1 MGGGGVIPV
10 ALHNGQLHF
19 LFGQE
24 NDVIKDATKNQDWGD
39 FGGSAKPGESEMD
52 TCVREG
58 AEELN
63 GFYGN
68 KRDFRALL
76 LKNQVLKLTYD
87 TRVTYLMRVDYDD
100 RLPFYFNNNYR
111 FIKET
116 ANLRSIA
123 AHPENGY
130 FEKSHVRWF
139 TLDDLKRE
147 RGAFRE
153 YFRNFLDMIAYR
165 APEIRRLMEKRSNKR
180 SEKRGKRSDRKRS
193 NKRGKRSNKRS
204 EKRGK
209 RSNKR
214 SEKRGKR
221 SEKRGKRGKRGKRS
235 NKRSG
240 KNRTRRH

>member
-10 ALHNGQLHF
+10 AMHGGKLHF

-24 NDVIKDATKNQDWGD
+24 NDVIKDASKDQDWGD
-39 FGGSAKPGESEMD
+39 FGGGSKPGESEMD

-63 GFYGN
+63 GFFGN

-76 LKNQVLKLTYD
+76 LKNQLLKLTYD
-87 TRVTYLMRVDYDD
+87 TRVTHLMRVDYDE

-116 ANLRSIA
+116 SNLRAIA
-123 AHPENGY
+123 AHPDNGY

-139 TLDDLKRE
+139 TLEDLKRE

-153 YFRNFLDMIAYR
+153 YFRNFLDLIQYR
-165 APEIRRLMEKRSNKR
+165 APEIRRLMQKKCKGKSHRQRSKSQRNKH
-180 SEKRGKRSDRKRS
+180 RK
-193 NKRGKRSNKRS
+193 
-204 EKRGK
+204 
-209 RSNKR
+209 
-214 SEKRGKR
+214 
-221 SEKRGKRGKRGKRS
+221 
-235 NKRSG
+235 
-240 KNRTRRH
+240 TRHHHHHQ

>member
-10 ALHNGQLHF
+10 AMHNGQLYF

-24 NDVIKDATKNQDWGD
+24 NDVIKDASKNQDWGD
-39 FGGSAKPGESEMD
+39 FGGSAKPGESETD

-76 LKNQVLKLTYD
+76 LKNQILKLTYD
-87 TRVTYLMRVDYDD
+87 TRVTHLMRVDYDE
-100 RLPFYFNNNYR
+100 RLQFYFNNNYR

-139 TLDDLKRE
+139 TLADLKRE

-153 YFRNFLDMIAYR
+153 YFRAFLDMIAYR
-165 APEIRRLMEKRSNKR
+165 APEIRRLMHKRSNKR
-180 SEKRGKRSDRKRS
+180 SNKRST
-193 NKRGKRSNKRS
+193 KRSNKRS
-204 EKRGK
+204 
-209 RSNKR
+209 NKR
-214 SEKRGKR
+214 SDKR
-221 SEKRGKRGKRGKRS
+221 
-235 NKRSG
+235 
-240 KNRTRRH
+240 RTMRH

>member
-10 ALHNGQLHF
+10 ALHDGKLHF

-24 NDVIKDATKNQDWGD
+24 NDVIKDASKNQDWGD

-76 LKNQVLKLTYD
+76 LKNQLLKLTYD
-87 TRVTYLMRVDYDD
+87 TRVTHLMRVDYDE

-116 ANLRSIA
+116 SNLRAIA

-139 TLDDLKRE
+139 TLADLKRE

-153 YFRNFLDMIAYR
+153 YFRNFLDMIEYR
-165 APEIRRLMEKRSNKR
+165 APEIRRLMD
-180 SEKRGKRSDRKRS
+180 KRGT
-193 NKRGKRSNKRS
+193 RGKSSKRQVNNNKSSR
-204 EKRGK
+204 RHH
-209 RSNKR
+209 NK
-214 SEKRGKR
+214 
-221 SEKRGKRGKRGKRS
+221 
-235 NKRSG
+235 
-240 KNRTRRH
+240 TRRS

>member
-10 ALHNGQLHF
+10 AMHNGDLYF

-24 NDVIKDATKNQDWGD
+24 NDVIRDASKDQDWGD

-68 KRDFRALL
+68 KRDFRKLL
-76 LKNQVLKLTYD
+76 RKNQLLKLTYD
-87 TRVTYLMRVDYDD
+87 TRVTYLMRVDYDE
-100 RLPFYFNNNYR
+100 RMPLYFNNNYR

-139 TLDDLKRE
+139 TLEDLKRE

-153 YFRNFLDMIAYR
+153 YFRNFLDMIHYR
-165 APEIRRLMEKRSNKR
+165 APEIRRLMEKQSNR
-180 SEKRGKRSDRKRS
+180 NRKQS
-193 NKRGKRSNKRS
+193 NRNRKQSNRKSVRHH
-204 EKRGK
+204 
-209 RSNKR
+209 NK
-214 SEKRGKR
+214 
-221 SEKRGKRGKRGKRS
+221 
-235 NKRSG
+235 
-240 KNRTRRH
+240 TRRA

>member
-10 ALHNGQLHF
+10 ALHNGELHF

-24 NDVIKDATKNQDWGD
+24 NDVIKDASKNQDWGD

-76 LKNQVLKLTYD
+76 LKNQILKLTYD
-87 TRVTYLMRVDYDD
+87 TRVTHLMRVDYDE

-139 TLDDLKRE
+139 TLADLKRE

-165 APEIRRLMEKRSNKR
+165 APEIRRLMHKRSKGKCKSNKRSNKR
-180 SEKRGKRSDRKRS
+180 SHSTSHNSK
-193 NKRGKRSNKRS
+193 
-204 EKRGK
+204 
-209 RSNKR
+209 
-214 SEKRGKR
+214 
-221 SEKRGKRGKRGKRS
+221 
-235 NKRSG
+235 
-240 KNRTRRH
+240 TRRHHH

>member
-10 ALHNGQLHF
+10 ALHNGDLYF

-24 NDVIKDATKNQDWGD
+24 NDVIKDASKNQDWGD
-39 FGGSAKPGESEMD
+39 FGGSAKPGESETD

-63 GFYGN
+63 GFFGN
-68 KRDFRALL
+68 KRDFKALL
-76 LKNQVLKLTYD
+76 LKNQILKLTYD
-87 TRVTYLMRVDYDD
+87 TRVTYLMRVDYDE

-116 ANLRSIA
+116 ANLRAIA

-139 TLDDLKRE
+139 TLADLKRE

-153 YFRNFLDMIAYR
+153 YFRNFLDMIQYR
-165 APEIRRLMEKRSNKR
+165 APEIRRLMDKRSDRN
-180 SEKRGKRSDRKRS
+180 KRSDRKRS
-193 NKRGKRSNKRS
+193 DRKRKKRSNRKKRGKSNKR
-204 EKRGK
+204 K
-209 RSNKR
+209 
-214 SEKRGKR
+214 
-221 SEKRGKRGKRGKRS
+221 
-235 NKRSG
+235 
-240 KNRTRRH
+240 TRRRHH

>member
-10 ALHNGQLHF
+10 AMHGGKLHF

-24 NDVIKDATKNQDWGD
+24 NDVIKDASKDQDWGD
-39 FGGSAKPGESEMD
+39 FGGGSKPGESEMD

-63 GFYGN
+63 GFFGN

-76 LKNQVLKLTYD
+76 LKNQLLKLTYD
-87 TRVTYLMRVDYDD
+87 TRVTHLMRVDYDE

-116 ANLRSIA
+116 SNLRAIA
-123 AHPENGY
+123 AHPDNGY

-139 TLDDLKRE
+139 TLEDLKRE

-153 YFRNFLDMIAYR
+153 YFRNFLDMIQYR
-165 APEIRRLMEKRSNKR
+165 APEIRRLMQKKCKGKSHRQRSNKSHR
-180 SEKRGKRSDRKRS
+180 NKHRK
-193 NKRGKRSNKRS
+193 
-204 EKRGK
+204 
-209 RSNKR
+209 
-214 SEKRGKR
+214 
-221 SEKRGKRGKRGKRS
+221 
-235 NKRSG
+235 
-240 KNRTRRH
+240 TRHHHHHHQ

>member
-1 MGGGGVIPV
+1 MIPV
-10 ALHNGQLHF
+10 ALHNGDLYF

-24 NDVIKDATKNQDWGD
+24 NDVIKDASKNQDWGD
-39 FGGSAKPGESEMD
+39 FGGSAKPGESETD

-58 AEELN
+58 AQELN
-63 GFYGN
+63 GFFGN

-76 LKNQVLKLTYD
+76 LKNQILKLTYD
-87 TRVTYLMRVDYDD
+87 TRVTHLMRVDYDE

-116 ANLRSIA
+116 ANLRAIA

-153 YFRNFLDMIAYR
+153 YFRNFLDMIQYR
-165 APEIRRLMEKRSNKR
+165 APEIRRLMHKRSKSKKHSKKHSNKQSNKQSNKR
-180 SEKRGKRSDRKRS
+180 SKSKRHTNSRK
-193 NKRGKRSNKRS
+193 
-204 EKRGK
+204 
-209 RSNKR
+209 
-214 SEKRGKR
+214 
-221 SEKRGKRGKRGKRS
+221 
-235 NKRSG
+235 
-240 KNRTRRH
+240 KNL

>member
-10 ALHNGQLHF
+10 AMHDGQLHF

-76 LKNQVLKLTYD
+76 SKNQILKLTYD
-87 TRVTYLMRVDYDD
+87 TRVTHLMRVDYDE

-153 YFRNFLDMIAYR
+153 YFRAFLDMIAYR
-165 APEIRRLMEKRSNKR
+165 APEIRRLMEKRSKSN
-180 SEKRGKRSDRKRS
+180 KRSDRKRS
-193 NKRGKRSNKRS
+193 DRKRSKSNKRSDRKRSDRKRS
-204 EKRGK
+204 EKRV
-209 RSNKR
+209 
-214 SEKRGKR
+214 KRGKPTR
-221 SEKRGKRGKRGKRS
+221 
-235 NKRSG
+235 
-240 KNRTRRH
+240 KNRRNKTRRQ

>member
-10 ALHNGQLHF
+10 ALHDGQLHF

-24 NDVIKDATKNQDWGD
+24 NDVIKDASKDQDWGD
-39 FGGSAKPGESEMD
+39 FGGGSKPGESEMD

-63 GFYGN
+63 GFFGN

-76 LKNQVLKLTYD
+76 LKNQLLKLTYD
-87 TRVTYLMRVDYDD
+87 TRVTHLMRVDYDE

-116 ANLRSIA
+116 SNLRAIA

-139 TLDDLKRE
+139 TLEDLKRE

-153 YFRNFLDMIAYR
+153 YFRAFLDMIQYR
-165 APEIRRLMEKRSNKR
+165 APEIRRLMQRKKSRRNKNI
-180 SEKRGKRSDRKRS
+180 K
-193 NKRGKRSNKRS
+193 NKNKSR
-204 EKRGK
+204 
-209 RSNKR
+209 
-214 SEKRGKR
+214 
-221 SEKRGKRGKRGKRS
+221 
-235 NKRSG
+235 
-240 KNRTRRH
+240 RRHHQ

>member
-10 ALHNGQLHF
+10 ALHGGQLHF

-24 NDVIKDATKNQDWGD
+24 NDVIHDASKNQDWGD

-63 GFYGN
+63 GFFGN
-68 KRDFRALL
+68 KHDFRALL

-87 TRVTYLMRVDYDD
+87 TRVTHLMRVDYDE

-116 ANLRSIA
+116 SNLRAIA

-139 TLDDLKRE
+139 TLEDLKRE
-147 RGAFRE
+147 RGVFRE
-153 YFRNFLDMIAYR
+153 YFRNFLDMIQYR
-165 APEIRRLMEKRSNKR
+165 APEIRRLMNKR
-180 SEKRGKRSDRKRS
+180 SRTKTNKHRTNKTKRPKTKRPKTKRPKT
-193 NKRGKRSNKRS
+193 KRPK
-204 EKRGK
+204 
-209 RSNKR
+209 
-214 SEKRGKR
+214 
-221 SEKRGKRGKRGKRS
+221 
-235 NKRSG
+235 
-240 KNRTRRH
+240 TRRH

>member
-10 ALHNGQLHF
+10 ALHDGKLHF

-24 NDVIKDATKNQDWGD
+24 NDVIKDASKNQDWGD

-76 LKNQVLKLTYD
+76 LKNQLLKLTYD
-87 TRVTYLMRVDYDD
+87 TRVTHLMRVDYDE

-116 ANLRSIA
+116 SNLRAIA

-139 TLDDLKRE
+139 TLEDLKRE

-153 YFRNFLDMIAYR
+153 YFRAFLDMIQYR
-165 APEIRRLMEKRSNKR
+165 APEIRRLMQKKCKGKSHRQRSHRQR
-180 SEKRGKRSDRKRS
+180 SKSHRKKS
-193 NKRGKRSNKRS
+193 H
-204 EKRGK
+204 
-209 RSNKR
+209 
-214 SEKRGKR
+214 
-221 SEKRGKRGKRGKRS
+221 
-235 NKRSG
+235 
-240 KNRTRRH
+240 RRQ

>member
-10 ALHNGQLHF
+10 AMHNGDLYF

-24 NDVIKDATKNQDWGD
+24 NDVIHDSSKNQDWGD
-39 FGGSAKPGESEMD
+39 FGGGTKPGESEMD

-63 GFYGN
+63 GFFGN

-76 LKNQVLKLTYD
+76 LKNQLLKLTYD
-87 TRVTYLMRVDYDD
+87 TRVTQLMRVDYDE

-116 ANLRSIA
+116 SNLRAIA
-123 AHPENGY
+123 AHPDNGY

-139 TLDDLKRE
+139 TLEDLKRE

-153 YFRNFLDMIAYR
+153 YFRNFLDMIQYR
-165 APEIRRLMEKRSNKR
+165 APEIRRLMEKKSHKRSGNKR
-180 SEKRGKRSDRKRS
+180 STKRGKRS
-193 NKRGKRSNKRS
+193 G
-204 EKRGK
+204 
-209 RSNKR
+209 
-214 SEKRGKR
+214 
-221 SEKRGKRGKRGKRS
+221 

-240 KNRTRRH
+240 NKRSHKRRH

>member
-10 ALHNGQLHF
+10 AMHNGDLYF

-24 NDVIKDATKNQDWGD
+24 NDVIKDASKHQDWGD

-63 GFYGN
+63 GFFGN
-68 KRDFRALL
+68 KHDFRALL
-76 LKNQVLKLTYD
+76 RKNQLLKLTYD
-87 TRVTYLMRVDYDD
+87 TRVTHLMRVDYDE

-116 ANLRSIA
+116 SNLRAIA
-123 AHPENGY
+123 AHPDNGY

-139 TLDDLKRE
+139 TLEDLKRE
-147 RGAFRE
+147 RGEFRE
-153 YFRNFLDMIAYR
+153 YFRNFLDMIQYR
-165 APEIRRLMEKRSNKR
+165 APEIRRLMQKKGTR
-180 SEKRGKRSDRKRS
+180 RG
-193 NKRGKRSNKRS
+193 
-204 EKRGK
+204 
-209 RSNKR
+209 
-214 SEKRGKR
+214 
-221 SEKRGKRGKRGKRS
+221 

-240 KNRTRRH
+240 NKRSGNKRSGNKRSGNKRSGNKRTHKRRH

>member
-10 ALHNGQLHF
+10 ALHDGKLHF

-24 NDVIKDATKNQDWGD
+24 NDVIKDASKNQDWGD

-76 LKNQVLKLTYD
+76 LKNQLLKLTYD
-87 TRVTYLMRVDYDD
+87 TRVTHLMRVDYDE

-116 ANLRSIA
+116 SNLRAIA

-139 TLDDLKRE
+139 TLEDLKRE

-153 YFRNFLDMIAYR
+153 YFRAFLDMIQYR
-165 APEIRRLMEKRSNKR
+165 APEIRRLMQKKCKGKSHRQRSK
-180 SEKRGKRSDRKRS
+180 SHRKKSHRKKS
-193 NKRGKRSNKRS
+193 H
-204 EKRGK
+204 
-209 RSNKR
+209 
-214 SEKRGKR
+214 
-221 SEKRGKRGKRGKRS
+221 
-235 NKRSG
+235 
-240 KNRTRRH
+240 RRQ

>member
-10 ALHNGQLHF
+10 AMHDGQLHF

-24 NDVIKDATKNQDWGD
+24 NDVIKDASKNQDWGD

-76 LKNQVLKLTYD
+76 SKNQILKLTYD
-87 TRVTYLMRVDYDD
+87 TRVTHLMRVDYDE

-153 YFRNFLDMIAYR
+153 YFRAFLDMIAYR
-165 APEIRRLMEKRSNKR
+165 APEIRRLMEKRSKSN
-180 SEKRGKRSDRKRS
+180 KRSDRKRS
-193 NKRGKRSNKRS
+193 DRKRSKSNKRSDRKRSDRKRS
-204 EKRGK
+204 EKRV
-209 RSNKR
+209 
-214 SEKRGKR
+214 KRGKPTR
-221 SEKRGKRGKRGKRS
+221 
-235 NKRSG
+235 
-240 KNRTRRH
+240 KNRRNKTRRQ

>member
-1 MGGGGVIPV
+1 MIPV
-10 ALHNGQLHF
+10 ALHDGKLYF

-24 NDVIKDATKNQDWGD
+24 NDVIKDASKNQDWGD

-63 GFYGN
+63 GFFGN

-87 TRVTYLMRVDYDD
+87 TRVTHLMRADYDE

-116 ANLRSIA
+116 SNLRAIA

-139 TLDDLKRE
+139 TLEDLKRE

-153 YFRNFLDMIAYR
+153 YFRNFLDMIQYR
-165 APEIRRLMEKRSNKR
+165 APEIRRLMQRQMQRRNK
-180 SEKRGKRSDRKRS
+180 SHM
-193 NKRGKRSNKRS
+193 
-204 EKRGK
+204 
-209 RSNKR
+209 
-214 SEKRGKR
+214 
-221 SEKRGKRGKRGKRS
+221 
-235 NKRSG
+235 
-240 KNRTRRH
+240 RTRKNKNKSRKSRKSHK

>member
-10 ALHNGQLHF
+10 ALHNGDLYF

-24 NDVIKDATKNQDWGD
+24 NDVIKDASKNQDWGD
-39 FGGSAKPGESEMD
+39 FGGGSKPGESETD

-68 KRDFRALL
+68 KRDFKALL
-76 LKNQVLKLTYD
+76 LKNQVMKLTYD
-87 TRVTYLMRVDYDD
+87 TRVTQLMRVDYDE

-116 ANLRSIA
+116 ANLRAIA

-139 TLDDLKRE
+139 TLADLKRE

-153 YFRNFLDMIAYR
+153 YFRNFLDMIQYR
-165 APEIRRLMEKRSNKR
+165 APEIRRLMHKRSKSKSKGKFKSNKR
-180 SEKRGKRSDRKRS
+180 SSKRS
-193 NKRGKRSNKRS
+193 
-204 EKRGK
+204 
-209 RSNKR
+209 
-214 SEKRGKR
+214 
-221 SEKRGKRGKRGKRS
+221 
-235 NKRSG
+235 

>member
-10 ALHNGQLHF
+10 ALHDGKLYF

-24 NDVIKDATKNQDWGD
+24 NDVIRDASKNQDWGD

-63 GFYGN
+63 GFFGN

-87 TRVTYLMRVDYDD
+87 TRVTHLMRADYDE

-116 ANLRSIA
+116 SNLRAIA

-139 TLDDLKRE
+139 TLEDLKRE

-153 YFRNFLDMIAYR
+153 YFRNFLDMIQYR
-165 APEIRRLMEKRSNKR
+165 APEIRRLVDQRNKSQRSHRNKSQR
-180 SEKRGKRSDRKRS
+180 SHRNKSQRNKSQRNKSQRSHRNKSQRS
-193 NKRGKRSNKRS
+193 HRNKSR
-204 EKRGK
+204 
-209 RSNKR
+209 
-214 SEKRGKR
+214 
-221 SEKRGKRGKRGKRS
+221 
-235 NKRSG
+235 
-240 KNRTRRH
+240 KNRH

>member
-10 ALHNGQLHF
+10 ALHNGDLYF

-24 NDVIKDATKNQDWGD
+24 NDVIKDASKDQDWGD

-63 GFYGN
+63 GFFGN
-68 KRDFRALL
+68 KHDFRALL
-76 LKNQVLKLTYD
+76 LKNQVIKLTYD
-87 TRVTYLMRVDYDD
+87 TRVTYLMRVDYDE

-116 ANLRSIA
+116 SNLRAIA

-139 TLDDLKRE
+139 TLEDLKRE

-153 YFRNFLDMIAYR
+153 YFRAFLDIIQYR
-165 APEIRRLMEKRSNKR
+165 APEIRRLMQKRHKGKSHRQRSKSQRNKH
-180 SEKRGKRSDRKRS
+180 RK
-193 NKRGKRSNKRS
+193 
-204 EKRGK
+204 
-209 RSNKR
+209 
-214 SEKRGKR
+214 
-221 SEKRGKRGKRGKRS
+221 
-235 NKRSG
+235 
-240 KNRTRRH
+240 TRHHHQ

>member
-1 MGGGGVIPV
+1 MNFIFIFVSAYYSDHTQTIQTHFHSMGGGGVIPV
-10 ALHNGQLHF
+10 AMHDGQLHF

-24 NDVIKDATKNQDWGD
+24 NDVIKDASKGQNWGD
-39 FGGSAKPGESEMD
+39 FGGGAKPGESEMD

-76 LKNQVLKLTYD
+76 RKNFLLKLTYD
-87 TRVTYLMRVDYDD
+87 TRVTQLMRVDYDE

-139 TLDDLKRE
+139 TLADLKRE

-153 YFRNFLDMIAYR
+153 YFRAFLDMIEYR

-180 SEKRGKRSDRKRS
+180 GKRSDRKRS
-193 NKRGKRSNKRS
+193 NKHGKRSDRKRS
-204 EKRGK
+204 T
-209 RSNKR
+209 NK
-214 SEKRGKR
+214 
-221 SEKRGKRGKRGKRS
+221 
-235 NKRSG
+235 
-240 KNRTRRH
+240 TRRH

>member
-10 ALHNGQLHF
+10 ALHNGELHF

-139 TLDDLKRE
+139 TLADLKRE

-153 YFRNFLDMIAYR
+153 YFRAFLDMIAYR

-180 SEKRGKRSDRKRS
+180 GKRSDRKRS
-193 NKRGKRSNKRS
+193 EKRSNKRSNKRS
-204 EKRGK
+204 EKR
-209 RSNKR
+209 
-214 SEKRGKR
+214 
-221 SEKRGKRGKRGKRS
+221 
-235 NKRSG
+235 SG
-240 KNRTRRH
+240 KNRTRRN

>member
-10 ALHNGQLHF
+10 ALHDGKLYF

-24 NDVIKDATKNQDWGD
+24 NDVIRDASKNQDWGD
-39 FGGSAKPGESEMD
+39 FGGSAKPGESETD

-63 GFYGN
+63 GFFGN

-87 TRVTYLMRVDYDD
+87 TRVTHLMRVDYDE

-116 ANLRSIA
+116 ANLRAIA

-139 TLDDLKRE
+139 TLADLKRE

-153 YFRNFLDMIAYR
+153 YFRNFLDMIQYR
-165 APEIRRLMEKRSNKR
+165 APEIRRLMHKRSDKRSKSKSDKRSNKR
-180 SEKRGKRSDRKRS
+180 SSKRSS
-193 NKRGKRSNKRS
+193 KRS
-204 EKRGK
+204 E
-209 RSNKR
+209 S
-214 SEKRGKR
+214 
-221 SEKRGKRGKRGKRS
+221 
-235 NKRSG
+235 
-240 KNRTRRH
+240 RTRRH

>member
-10 ALHNGQLHF
+10 AMHDGQLHF

-24 NDVIKDATKNQDWGD
+24 NDVIKDASKDQDWGD
-39 FGGSAKPGESEMD
+39 FGGGAKPGESEMD

-63 GFYGN
+63 GFFGN

-76 LKNQVLKLTYD
+76 LKNQLLKLTYD
-87 TRVTYLMRVDYDD
+87 TRVTYLMRVDYDE

-116 ANLRSIA
+116 SNLRAIA

-139 TLDDLKRE
+139 TLADLKRE

-153 YFRNFLDMIAYR
+153 YFRNFLDMIEYR
-165 APEIRRLMEKRSNKR
+165 APEIRRLMD
-180 SEKRGKRSDRKRS
+180 KRSDRKRS
-193 NKRGKRSNKRS
+193 DRKRSDRKRSDRKRTNRHNKQHRPNKR
-204 EKRGK
+204 RG
-209 RSNKR
+209 
-214 SEKRGKR
+214 
-221 SEKRGKRGKRGKRS
+221 
-235 NKRSG
+235 
-240 KNRTRRH
+240 TRRH

>member
-10 ALHNGQLHF
+10 AMHDGQLHF

-24 NDVIKDATKNQDWGD
+24 NDVIRDASKNQDWGD

-63 GFYGN
+63 GFFGN
-68 KRDFRALL
+68 KHDFRALL
-76 LKNQVLKLTYD
+76 LKNQILKLTYD
-87 TRVTYLMRVDYDD
+87 TRVTYLMRVDYDE

-116 ANLRSIA
+116 SNLRAIA

-139 TLDDLKRE
+139 TLEDLKRE

-153 YFRNFLDMIAYR
+153 YFRNFLDMIQYR
-165 APEIRRLMEKRSNKR
+165 APEIRRLMNK
-180 SEKRGKRSDRKRS
+180 RKRS
-193 NKRGKRSNKRS
+193 NRKRSNR
-204 EKRGK
+204 K
-209 RSNKR
+209 RSNRKLSSNRKR
-214 SEKRGKR
+214 S
-221 SEKRGKRGKRGKRS
+221 S
-235 NKRSG
+235 NRHKT
-240 KNRTRRH
+240 TRRRHSARH

>member
-10 ALHNGQLHF
+10 AMHDGQLHF

-24 NDVIKDATKNQDWGD
+24 NDVIKDASKDQDWGD
-39 FGGSAKPGESEMD
+39 FGGGAKPGESEMD

-63 GFYGN
+63 GFFGN

-76 LKNQVLKLTYD
+76 LKNQLLKLTYD

-139 TLDDLKRE
+139 TLADLKRE

-153 YFRNFLDMIAYR
+153 YFRAFLDMIAYR
-165 APEIRRLMEKRSNKR
+165 APEIRRLMDKR
-180 SEKRGKRSDRKRS
+180 RSDRQRS
-193 NKRGKRSNKRS
+193 KSK
-204 EKRGK
+204 
-209 RSNKR
+209 
-214 SEKRGKR
+214 
-221 SEKRGKRGKRGKRS
+221 S

>member
-10 ALHNGQLHF
+10 ALHNGELYF

-24 NDVIKDATKNQDWGD
+24 NDVIKDASKNQDWGD

-76 LKNQVLKLTYD
+76 LKNQILKLTYD
-87 TRVTYLMRVDYDD
+87 TRVTHLMRVDYDE

-139 TLDDLKRE
+139 TLADLKRE

-165 APEIRRLMEKRSNKR
+165 APEIRRLMHKRSKGKCKSNKRSNKR
-180 SEKRGKRSDRKRS
+180 SHSTSHSTKHHSK
-193 NKRGKRSNKRS
+193 
-204 EKRGK
+204 
-209 RSNKR
+209 
-214 SEKRGKR
+214 
-221 SEKRGKRGKRGKRS
+221 
-235 NKRSG
+235 
-240 KNRTRRH
+240 TRRHHH

>member
-87 TRVTYLMRVDYDD
+87 TRVTHLMRVDYDE
-100 RLPFYFNNNYR
+100 RLPLYFNNNYR

-153 YFRNFLDMIAYR
+153 YFRAFLDMIAYR
-165 APEIRRLMEKRSNKR
+165 APEIRRLMDKRRSDRKRSEKRSNKR
-180 SEKRGKRSDRKRS
+180 SDKRSD
-193 NKRGKRSNKRS
+193 
-204 EKRGK
+204 
-209 RSNKR
+209 
-214 SEKRGKR
+214 KRGKR
-221 SEKRGKRGKRGKRS
+221 SEKRQRSKSNKHGDKHRNLKRG
-235 NKRSG
+235 
-240 KNRTRRH
+240 TRRRH

>member
-10 ALHNGQLHF
+10 AMHNGDLYF

-24 NDVIKDATKNQDWGD
+24 NDVIKDASKDQDWGD
-39 FGGSAKPGESEMD
+39 FGGGSKPGESEMD

-68 KRDFRALL
+68 KRDFRKLL
-76 LKNQVLKLTYD
+76 LKNQLLKLTYD
-87 TRVTYLMRVDYDD
+87 TRVTYLMRVDYDE
-100 RLPFYFNNNYR
+100 RLPLYFNNNYR

-139 TLDDLKRE
+139 TLEDLKRE

-153 YFRNFLDMIAYR
+153 YFRNFLDMIEYR
-165 APEIRRLMEKRSNKR
+165 APEIRRLMERRSDKRGKGKGKSKSNKRNRKHSNHKRSNHR
-180 SEKRGKRSDRKRS
+180 H
-193 NKRGKRSNKRS
+193 NK
-204 EKRGK
+204 
-209 RSNKR
+209 
-214 SEKRGKR
+214 
-221 SEKRGKRGKRGKRS
+221 
-235 NKRSG
+235 
-240 KNRTRRH
+240 TRRS